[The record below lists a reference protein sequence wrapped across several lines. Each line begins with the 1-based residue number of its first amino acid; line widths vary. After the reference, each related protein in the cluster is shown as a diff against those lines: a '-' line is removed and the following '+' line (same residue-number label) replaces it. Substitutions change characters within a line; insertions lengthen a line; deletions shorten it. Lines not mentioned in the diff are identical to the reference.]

1 MTYEVAVRTLCEFT
15 AKRGNLDMRFTPSP
29 SAMEGMAGHRVIAS
43 RRGNTFQTELILIG
57 DYGSLRVRGRADGY
71 DPDQNRLEEFKTY
84 RGELT
89 RMPENHRAL
98 HWAQL
103 RIYGWLLCKH
113 KALAS
118 VKLALVYF
126 DVASERET
134 VFDEEQSAADLEQHF
149 VGHCEH
155 FVAWAESDTAHRLLR
170 DAALRVLR
178 FPFADF
184 HGGQRELS
192 RAVYKRVRAGSALL
206 AQAPTGIGKTVG
218 TLFPALKAMGTQG
231 AVGPPVPG
239 PSAPAESGSPAPNA
253 MASPA
258 AAARDPDA
266 ARDAGPA
273 RGPDAVRGGA
283 LDKVFY
289 LVAKTS
295 GRQLALDALKRFQPA
310 DSTLPLRVVELVAR
324 GKACENPGLPCD
336 GAVCPLARG
345 FYDRLPAARAEAI
358 DISFLDQEAVRQ
370 VARRHEICP
379 YYLSQELARWSDV
392 VVGDYNYYFDRS
404 AMLFG
409 WTVTHEWRV
418 CLLVDE
424 AHNLVERA
432 RTMYTASLDFDAFNA
447 VRKRAPDSLT
457 GSLESL
463 RRIWSDMNAAQDEPH
478 RIYDEPPEALITA
491 LDKLISVLVD
501 HLSTHAGQDEALQE
515 LFFEALSFSRL
526 AADYDSSTLF
536 EVTLSDTQ
544 RSAGRQPGLGPR
556 VTPKVERQ
564 SVLCLRNLVPGRF
577 LAPRFTG
584 AQSAVLFSATLV
596 PHEFFR
602 DILGLPQSCGY
613 LDVQSPFQADQ
624 LAVRLVRSIS
634 TRFKDRA
641 RSLAPIADLLARQY
655 AAQPGNY
662 LVFLSSF
669 EYLENVAT
677 LVAQRYPTIPTWQQ
691 HSGMTEPQR
700 DAFLSRFV
708 PEGAGVGFA
717 VLGGA
722 FAEGVD
728 LPGSRLIG
736 AFVATLGLPQV
747 NAVNEEMQRRM
758 QTRFGSGYEY
768 TYLYPGI
775 QKVVQAAGRV
785 IRTTTDR
792 GVLYLIDDRFTHS
805 RVRKLLPQ
813 WWNVDPVVS
822 PRPSSA
828 V

>member
-1 MTYEVAVRTLCEFT
+1 LTYEVAVRTLCEFT

-43 RRGNTFQTELILIG
+43 RRGNLFQTELMLTG
-57 DYGSLRVRGRADGY
+57 DYGSSLRVRGRADGY
-71 DPDQNRLEEFKTY
+71 DPEQNRLEEFKTY
-84 RGELT
+84 RGDLA

-103 RIYGWLLCKH
+103 RIYGWMLCKQ
-113 KALAS
+113 KALVS

-134 VFDEEQSAADLEQHF
+134 VFDEEQTAEALEQHF
-149 VGHCEH
+149 AAHCEH
-155 FVAWAESDTAHRLLR
+155 FVTWAESETAHRLLR
-170 DAALRVLR
+170 DAALRELQ
-178 FPFADF
+178 FPFPDF

-192 RAVYKRVRAGSALL
+192 RAVYKRIRAGGALL

-231 AVGPPVPG
+231 AAGPPAPAPSPDVAPG
-239 PSAPAESGSPAPNA
+239 PSADRGA
-253 MASPA
+253 
-258 AAARDPDA
+258 DT
-266 ARDAGPA
+266 A
-273 RGPDAVRGGA
+273 RGPDMERGGA

-295 GRQLALDALKRFQPA
+295 GRQLALDALRRFQPT

-345 FYDRLPAARAEAI
+345 FYDRLPAARAESMG
-358 DISFLDQEAVRQ
+358 ISFLDQEAVRQ
-370 VARRHEICP
+370 VARRNEICP

-432 RTMYTASLDFDAFNA
+432 RTMYTAALDFDAFNA
-447 VRKRAPDSLT
+447 VRKRAPDALT
-457 GSLESL
+457 GPLESL
-463 RRIWSDMNAAQDEPH
+463 RRIWNDMNAAQDEPH
-478 RIYDEPPEALITA
+478 RIYDEPPEALLTA
-491 LDKLISVLVD
+491 LDKLISTLVD

-515 LFFEALSFSRL
+515 FFFEALSFSRL

-536 EVTLSDTQ
+536 EVTLSN
-544 RSAGRQPGLGPR
+544 RQPSAAR
-556 VTPKVERQ
+556 QQ

-641 RSLAPIADLLARQY
+641 RSLAPIAQLLAQQY

-669 EYLENVAT
+669 EYLENVAS
-677 LVAQRYPTIPTWQQ
+677 LVGERYPDIPTWQQ

-758 QTRFGSGYEY
+758 QARFGSGYEY

-813 WWNVDPVVS
+813 WWNVDPLIS
-822 PRPSSA
+822 PRPFSA

>member
-1 MTYEVAVRTLCEFT
+1 LTYEVAVRTLCEFT

-29 SAMEGMAGHRVIAS
+29 SALEGMAGHRTIAA
-43 RRGNTFQTELILIG
+43 RRGSSFQTELTLTG
-57 DYGSLRVRGRADGY
+57 DYGLLRIRGRADGY
-71 DPDQNRLEEFKTY
+71 DPEQNRLEEFKTY
-84 RGELT
+84 RGDLA

-103 RIYGWLLCKH
+103 RIYGWLLCRQKH
-113 KALAS
+113 LAS
-118 VKLALVYF
+118 VKLVLVYF
-126 DVASERET
+126 EVASERET
-134 VFDEEQSAADLEQHF
+134 LFEEEQSAQALEQHF
-149 VGHCEH
+149 ASHCEE
-155 FVAWAESDTAHRLLR
+155 FVSWAELETAHRRER
-170 DAALRVLR
+170 DAALNELR

-184 HGGQRELS
+184 HGGQRDLS
-192 RAVYKRVRAGSALL
+192 RAVYKRVKAGGALL

-218 TLFPALKAMGTQG
+218 TLFPALKAMG
-231 AVGPPVPG
+231 AVGC
-239 PSAPAESGSPAPNA
+239 SE
-253 MASPA
+253 ASTPA
-258 AAARDPDA
+258 AP
-266 ARDAGPA
+266 
-273 RGPDAVRGGA
+273 
-283 LDKVFY
+283 LDKLFY

-295 GRQLALDALKRFQPA
+295 QRQLALDALKRFQPP
-310 DSTLPLRVVELVAR
+310 DSTLPLRIVELVAR
-324 GKACENPGLPCD
+324 GKSCENPGLPCD

-358 DISFLDQEAVRQ
+358 QSSFLDQDAVRQ
-370 VARRHEICP
+370 VALRHQLCP
-379 YYLSQELARWSDV
+379 YYLGQELARWSDV

-404 AMLFG
+404 AMLYG

-447 VRKRAPDSLT
+447 VRDALPSAF
-457 GSLESL
+457 EPL
-463 RRIWSDMNAAQDEPH
+463 RRVWSDLNSEQPESH
-478 RIYDEPPEALITA
+478 RIYDEPPEALLTA
-491 LDKLISVLVD
+491 LNKLISNLVD
-501 HLSTHAGQDEALQE
+501 YLSSHAGQNEALQE
-515 LFFEALSFSRL
+515 FFFAALSFARL

-536 EVTLSDTQ
+536 ELT
-544 RSAGRQPGLGPR
+544 RPGR
-556 VTPKVERQ
+556 EQ

-577 LAPRFTG
+577 LAPRFAG
-584 AQSAVLFSATLV
+584 AQSSVLFSATLA
-596 PHEFFR
+596 PHAFFR
-602 DILGLPQSCGY
+602 DILGLPQSCVS
-613 LDVQSPFQADQ
+613 LDVPSPFQAEQ

-641 RSLAPIADLLARQY
+641 RSLGPIADLLVNQFR
-655 AAQPGNY
+655 AQPGNY

-669 EYLENVAT
+669 EYLEAVAGLFT
-677 LVAQRYPTIPTWQQ
+677 DRYPDIPTWRQ
-691 HSGMTEPQR
+691 HSGMSEPDR
-700 DAFLSRFV
+700 AAFLARFL

-758 QTRFGSGYEY
+758 ATRFGSGYEY

-785 IRTTTDR
+785 IRTTSDR

-813 WWNVDPVVS
+813 WWNVDTGVS
-822 PRPSSA
+822 PRPSS
-828 V
+828 VV

>member
-29 SAMEGMAGHRVIAS
+29 SAMEGMAGHRTIAA
-43 RRGNTFQTELILIG
+43 RRGSSFQTELTLTG
-57 DYGSLRVRGRADGY
+57 DHGVLRVRGRADGY

-84 RGELT
+84 RGDLA

-103 RIYGWLLCKH
+103 RIYGWLLCRQKN
-113 KALAS
+113 LTR

-134 VFDEEQSAADLEQHF
+134 LFEEEQSAQALEQHF
-149 VGHCEH
+149 ADHCES
-155 FVAWAESDTAHRLLR
+155 FVSWAELETVHRGER
-170 DAALRVLR
+170 DAALSELR

-184 HGGQRELS
+184 HGGQRDLS
-192 RAVYKRVRAGSALL
+192 RAVYRRVKAGGALL

-218 TLFPALKAMGTQG
+218 TLFPALKAMGALGTAG
-231 AVGPPVPG
+231 TNTARAVNAPAPAPETPDAPLRATAPEAPDTPPRATKVAPVAS
-239 PSAPAESGSPAPNA
+239 PSAP
-253 MASPA
+253 
-258 AAARDPDA
+258 
-266 ARDAGPA
+266 
-273 RGPDAVRGGA
+273 
-283 LDKVFY
+283 LDKLFY

-295 GRQLALDALKRFQPA
+295 QRKLALDALKRFHPP
-310 DSTLPLRVVELVAR
+310 DSTLPLRIVELVAR
-324 GKACENPGLPCD
+324 GKSCENPGLPCD

-358 DISFLDQEAVRQ
+358 QISFLDQDAVRQ
-370 VARRHEICP
+370 VALRHQLCP
-379 YYLSQELARWSDV
+379 YYLGQELARWSDV

-447 VRKRAPDSLT
+447 VRDVLPAAFEPV
-457 GSLESL
+457 
-463 RRIWSDMNAAQDEPH
+463 RRIWSDMNGAQPQQH
-478 RIYDEPPEALITA
+478 KIYDEPPEAFLTA
-491 LDKLISVLVD
+491 LNKLISTLVD
-501 HLSTHAGQDEALQE
+501 YLSTHAGQNEALQAF
-515 LFFEALSFSRL
+515 FFEALGFARL

-536 EVTLSDTQ
+536 ELT
-544 RSAGRQPGLGPR
+544 RSGRQQSAPGLEQPGSAS
-556 VTPKVERQ
+556 EQ

-577 LAPRFTG
+577 LAPRFSG
-584 AQSAVLFSATLV
+584 AQSAVLFSATLA

-602 DILGLPQSCGY
+602 DILGLPQSCVC
-613 LDVQSPFQADQ
+613 LDVPSPFQADQ

-641 RSLAPIADLLARQY
+641 RSLAPIADLLARQFT
-655 AAQPGNY
+655 AQPGNY

-669 EYLENVAT
+669 EYLEAVAGLFT
-677 LVAQRYPTIPTWQQ
+677 ERYPGIPVWRQ
-691 HSGMTEPQR
+691 HSGMSEPER
-700 DAFLSRFV
+700 NAFLSRFI

-758 QTRFGSGYEY
+758 ETRFGSGYEY

-785 IRTTTDR
+785 IRTTSDR

-805 RVRKLLPQ
+805 NVRKLLPP
-813 WWNVDPVVS
+813 WWNVEPGVS
-822 PRPSSA
+822 PRPSS
-828 V
+828 VV

>member
-1 MTYEVAVRTLCEFT
+1 LTYEVAVRTLCEFT

-29 SAMEGMAGHRVIAS
+29 SAIEGMAGHRTIAA
-43 RRGNTFQTELILIG
+43 RRGTSFQTELTLAG
-57 DYGSLRVRGRADGY
+57 EFGLLRVRGRADGY

-84 RGELT
+84 RGDLN

-103 RIYGWLLCKH
+103 RIYGWLVAKQKNLDR
-113 KALAS
+113 

-126 DVASERET
+126 DVGSERET
-134 VFDEEQSAADLEQHF
+134 VLEEEQTAEELQQHF
-149 VGHCEH
+149 AGHCEA
-155 FVAWAESDTAHRLLR
+155 FVSWAESETAHRQLR
-170 DAALRVLR
+170 DEALRELQ

-192 RAVYKRVRAGSALL
+192 RAVYKRIRTGGALL

-218 TLFPALKAMGTQG
+218 TLFPALKAMGGHNAT
-231 AVGPPVPG
+231 VPRG
-239 PSAPAESGSPAPNA
+239 EAPLATTASDPGAPN
-253 MASPA
+253 
-258 AAARDPDA
+258 DA
-266 ARDAGPA
+266 AVQREAAP
-273 RGPDAVRGGA
+273 
-283 LDKVFY
+283 LDKIFY

-295 GRQLALDALKRFQPA
+295 QRKLALDAVRRFQPP

-324 GKACENPGLPCD
+324 GKSCENPGMPCD

-345 FYDRLPAARAEAI
+345 FYDRLPAARAEAMNEK
-358 DISFLDQEAVRQ
+358 FLDQESVRQ
-370 VARRHEICP
+370 VALKHQICP
-379 YYLSQELARWSDV
+379 YYLGQELARWSDV

-432 RTMYTASLDFDAFNA
+432 RTMYTSTLDFDAFTKVQHLLPGA
-447 VRKRAPDSLT
+447 FEPV
-457 GSLESL
+457 
-463 RRIWSDMNAAQDEPH
+463 RRIWSDLNKAQEEPH
-478 RIYDEPPEALITA
+478 HIYDEPPEELITA
-491 LDKLISVLVD
+491 LNKLISVLVD
-501 HLSTHAGQDEALQE
+501 YLSTHMGQNEALLE
-515 LFFEALSFSRL
+515 FFFEALGFARL

-536 EVTLSDTQ
+536 EITKPD
-544 RSAGRQPGLGPR
+544 RG
-556 VTPKVERQ
+556 Q

-577 LAPRFTG
+577 LAPRFTA
-584 AQSAVLFSATLV
+584 AQSTVLFSATLA

-602 DILGLPQSCGY
+602 DILGLPQTCGY
-613 LDVQSPFQADQ
+613 VDVQSPFQKEQ
-624 LAVRLVRSIS
+624 LAVRLVRTIS

-669 EYLENVAT
+669 EYLENVAS
-677 LVAQRYPTIPTWQQ
+677 LVAERYPQIPTWQQ
-691 HSGMTEPQR
+691 HAGMSEPER
-700 DAFLSRFV
+700 EAFLSRFV

-758 QTRFGSGYEY
+758 ETRFGSGYEY

-813 WWNVDPVVS
+813 WWGLS
-822 PRPSSA
+822 PHPSSVA
-828 V
+828 